1 MKVDWRSSSKKIV
14 DMQKIEKF
22 KDSDF
27 ICSELAIS
35 NKKGVYLSVYQLPS
49 QENLELFFEELT
61 CTLGR
66 ASKLEKLRLENWKS
80 LRTLAAFSI
89 FKFNLNRNLS
99 R

>member
-1 MKVDWRSSSKKIV
+1 
-14 DMQKIEKF
+14 MQKIEKF
-22 KDSDF
+22 EDSDF

-80 LRTLAAFSI
+80 LKNWTSQVSL
-89 FKFNLNRNLS
+89 KN
-99 R
+99 